1 MVDVQIIWSIQS
13 NRFRVW
19 KLGDV
24 ATGGNKIDEKSIAS
38 FQVNLFD
45 TVFDGRILRYLAEN
59 AEGWSREAESNK
71 FSKSRLA
78 RLRDGIIPFKGIFL
92 QLFERF
98 CII

>member
-1 MVDVQIIWSIQS
+1 MMDVQIIRSIQS
-13 NRFRVW
+13 DRFRVW
-19 KLGDV
+19 KLGGV
-24 ATGGNKIDEKSIAS
+24 ATGGNKIDKKSITS

-71 FSKSRLA
+71 FSKPRLA

-92 QLFERF
+92 QFFERL
-98 CII
+98 CVI